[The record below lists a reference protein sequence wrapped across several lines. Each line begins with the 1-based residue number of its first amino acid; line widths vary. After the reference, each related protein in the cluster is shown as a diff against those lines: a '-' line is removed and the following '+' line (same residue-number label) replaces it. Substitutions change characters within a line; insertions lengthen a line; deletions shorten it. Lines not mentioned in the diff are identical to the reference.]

1 MIMKVGVIGAGT
13 MGSGIAQ
20 AFAQVEGYEVV
31 LCDIND
37 EFAARGKEKLKKGFD
52 KRIAKGK
59 MEQASFL
66 YCRKPSGSPE
76 TAGKSERGPEGRGR
90 NGKIRKIRLQKIS
103 PSVFCAAGRGGAGYG
118 KL

>member
-1 MIMKVGVIGAGT
+1 MNMKVGVIGAGT

-20 AFAQVEGYEVV
+20 AFAQAEGYEVV

-59 MEQASFL
+59 MEQAVADSIL
-66 YCRKPSGSPE
+66 SKITTGTKEKCGDCDLIIEARSEEHTSELQSRQYLVCRLLLEKKN
-76 TAGKSERGPEGRGR
+76 TLRQC
-90 NGKIRKIRLQKIS
+90 I
-103 PSVFCAAGRGGAGYG
+103 
-118 KL
+118 